1 MALLSSVVPFIIVL
15 SILVFVHELG
25 HFLSARR
32 HGVKVEV
39 FSIGFGAEL
48 FGFNDAKGTRWKF
61 SLIPL
66 GGYVKMLGD
75 ADASSRPDEATL
87 QQLSEE
93 EKKQTLNSK
102 SVYQRIEVS
111 FAGPL
116 ANFVFAIF
124 LMMGLFYFKGLPEV
138 PAVIGKVSTEGVAN
152 QAGIQEGDKILSI
165 NGKTIETFKDLREL
179 VRKSVNQ
186 EQVVELERPQT
197 GKMILTITPKTT
209 QEGESKVGQWGVLP
223 TSMPVFKTLS
233 LFDSLTQSFK
243 VTYDMTVA
251 TLEGIGQIIV
261 GKRSSEELGGILS
274 IGDMASQSAK
284 SGISALLWFMCILSI
299 NLGILNL
306 LPIPV
311 LDGGHILMYTIEA
324 IRGKPLSLKIQERIF
339 AVGFVAVV
347 TLMILGTWNDLM
359 RYEVFQ
365 KINAGFHMIVS
376 TFHAALSM
384 L

>member
-152 QAGIQEGDKILSI
+152 Q
-165 NGKTIETFKDLREL
+165 
-179 VRKSVNQ
+179 
-186 EQVVELERPQT
+186 
-197 GKMILTITPKTT
+197 
-209 QEGESKVGQWGVLP
+209 
-223 TSMPVFKTLS
+223 
-233 LFDSLTQSFK
+233 
-243 VTYDMTVA
+243 
-251 TLEGIGQIIV
+251 
-261 GKRSSEELGGILS
+261 
-274 IGDMASQSAK
+274 
-284 SGISALLWFMCILSI
+284 
-299 NLGILNL
+299 
-306 LPIPV
+306 
-311 LDGGHILMYTIEA
+311 
-324 IRGKPLSLKIQERIF
+324 
-339 AVGFVAVV
+339 
-347 TLMILGTWNDLM
+347 
-359 RYEVFQ
+359 
-365 KINAGFHMIVS
+365 
-376 TFHAALSM
+376 
-384 L
+384 